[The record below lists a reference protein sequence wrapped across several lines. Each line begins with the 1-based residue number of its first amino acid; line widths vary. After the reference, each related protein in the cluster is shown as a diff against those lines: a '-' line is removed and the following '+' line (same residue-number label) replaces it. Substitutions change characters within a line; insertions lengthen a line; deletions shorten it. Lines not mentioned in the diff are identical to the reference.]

1 MGEILRS
8 DQLGFGLVKSM
19 TSKVKVNMSVC
30 GKTTII
36 KVTQNEDGDFEIEA
50 ETDCDN
56 VKEFIGLLGKL
67 TLTDISDKPN
77 SRIWECFKKA
87 KMSSTCLTPAAVV
100 NAAWLEA
107 GMLSKNLALSK
118 GKICVEYLE

>member
-1 MGEILRS
+1 
-8 DQLGFGLVKSM
+8 M
-19 TSKVKVNMSVC
+19 TSRVKVNMSVC

-36 KVTQNEDGDFEIEA
+36 KVTQNDEGDFEIEA

-107 GMLSKNLALSK
+107 GMLSKNLALSR

>member
-1 MGEILRS
+1 MCIILRG
-8 DQLGFGLVKSM
+8 DQLSFGLVKLM
-19 TSKVKVNMSVC
+19 TSRVKVNMSVC

-36 KVTQNEDGDFEIEA
+36 KVTQNDEGDFEIEA